1 MSIRIYDPVGEIGHL
16 FAVAPS
22 ALGVLEGGRVGYVF
36 NHHPAAEA
44 VWQSLESNMG
54 RLLRPRETVRI
65 DKDNVAI
72 SVPRPELERL
82 AAQADYVLVGVGA

>member
-1 MSIRIYDPVGEIGHL
+1 MSIRIYDPIGEVGPIAL
-16 FAVAPS
+16 VAPS
-22 ALGVLEGGRVGYVF
+22 RLDALQGGRVGYVF

-44 VWQSLESNMG
+44 VWQSLETNIG
-54 RLLRPRETVRI
+54 RLLKPRSLRRI

-72 SVPRPELERL
+72 SVPRPDLEQL

>member
-1 MSIRIYDPVGEIGHL
+1 MSIKIYDPVGEVGPLATI
-16 FAVAPS
+16 APS
-22 ALGVLEGGRVGYVF
+22 GLDVLEGGRVGYVF

-44 VWQSLESNMG
+44 VWQSLEANIAKS
-54 RLLRPRETVRI
+54 LRPLSLVRI

-72 SVPRPELERL
+72 SVPKPELDHL

>member
-1 MSIRIYDPVGEIGHL
+1 VSIKIYDPVGEVGPL
-16 FAVAPS
+16 LTVAPS
-22 ALGVLEGGRVGYVF
+22 ALDSLVGGRVGYVF

-44 VWQSLESNMG
+44 VWQSLEANIDKM
-54 RLLRPRETVRI
+54 LRPRSRVRI

-72 SVPRPELERL
+72 SVPRPELEHL